1 MSDLLSI
8 SEAASLVGVHPDTLR
23 DWDRRGTLK
32 SIRQNKTS
40 QRRYR
45 RRDLD
50 KIMNAKPNQDTDS
63 QLQYLQS
70 LEEGYEINHPNN
82 ISATY
87 KSLVNYR
94 QDLDAPF
101 QRWCNYKEGYSL
113 ELNEVIFEYFGLERN
128 ETATILDPFSGSGS
142 TLLAAKNFGLN
153 SIGFEVNQFSHLF
166 SVVKTQNYDEKDIET
181 LKDALR
187 TYSKDSFW
195 LKKPALYELPSLSI
209 AEKLFDSETLNL
221 LYVVK
226 QHFEA
231 IDNLKVK
238 ELLKFIWLSNL
249 EHLSNYR
256 KAGNGLKVR
265 KTIKARE
272 QPSVKDEFVKKL
284 RNVIDD
290 IQNSDQNGIAPK
302 VYNSSSINLKD
313 HIAKESIKGVIF
325 SPPYANCFDYTEIY
339 KVELW
344 FGDFIASSEN
354 LKELRSQTLRSH
366 LNRRYDKSTTV
377 EPLLQP
383 VLDRLEKEKLWSKK
397 IPAMLSGYFEDMGLI
412 LEQLYEV
419 LEVEGFCTIVVSSSA
434 YAGVVVPTDLI
445 LANMAERIGFSI
457 PKIDV
462 ARYII
467 TSSQQYD
474 KTLYARKYLRES
486 IIYMEKKK

>member
-1 MSDLLSI
+1 MSELLSI
-8 SEAASLVGVHPDTLR
+8 SEAANLLGVHPDTLR
-23 DWDRRGTLK
+23 DWDRRGSLK
-32 SIRQNKTS
+32 SIRQNKAS
-40 QRRYR
+40 QRRCR

-50 KIMNAKPNQDTDS
+50 KIMSMEPAQDPDS

-70 LEEGYEINHPNN
+70 LEKGFKINYPSN

-113 ELNEVIFEYFGLERN
+113 ELNEVIFEYFGIKRDDK
-128 ETATILDPFSGSGS
+128 ATILDPFSGSGS

-153 SIGFEVNQFSHLF
+153 SVGFEVNQFSHLF
-166 SVVKTQNYDEKDIET
+166 SVVKTRNYSDKDVEALENV
-181 LKDALR
+181 LKV
-187 TYSKDSFW
+187 YSKDSFW
-195 LKKPALYELPSLSI
+195 LKKPSSYELPSLSI
-209 AEKLFDSETLNL
+209 SDKLFDKEILDH
-221 LYVVK
+221 LYLIK
-226 QHFEA
+226 QHLEVV
-231 IDNLKVK
+231 DNMKAK

-249 EHLSNYR
+249 EYLSNYR
-256 KAGNGLKVR
+256 KAGNGLKIR

-272 QPSVKDEFVKKL
+272 QPSVRDEFVQKL
-284 RNVIDD
+284 RKAIDD
-290 IQNSDQNGIAPK
+290 IKQYDQNGPAPK
-302 VYNSSSINLKD
+302 IYNSSSIALSD
-313 HIAKESIKGVIF
+313 HIKKGSIRGVIF

-344 FGDFIASSEN
+344 FGDFIANSDD
-354 LKELRSQTLRSH
+354 LKGLRSQTLRSH
-366 LNRRYDKSTTV
+366 LNRKYDKDILV
-377 EPLLQP
+377 GPLLQP

-397 IPAMLSGYFEDMGLI
+397 IPPMLSGYFEDMKTI
-412 LEQLYEV
+412 LEQLYDA
-419 LEVEGFCTIVVSSSA
+419 LEDGGFCTIVVSSSA
-434 YAGVVVPTDLI
+434 YAGIVVPTDLI
-445 LANMAERIGFSI
+445 LAKTAESIGFRV